1 MVVAFGLPVFFLPNL
16 IDQFILPRASLV
28 IAGACLGAG
37 LALLTPDRPS
47 LGRLRWPLVAAA
59 AAAALAF
66 GFSVSPATSFAG
78 SYLRY
83 ESLPL
88 RLAYLVLAALPVWL
102 LRDDRSRDRLV
113 AAFVL
118 GTSIASLEALQQLVT
133 SVPFRPDGNVGNAG
147 ILAALIAMAVPL
159 AISRALRGGLFVFA
173 WWLGVVALGAGLY
186 ASTSRAGGLGV
197 LAGCLALVVFRR
209 LETAE
214 DLDMVVRAFELQLLG
229 LTGYRPQLHR
239 CLECSEQIQ
248 PGPNAFSA
256 RLGGV
261 LCPACSESDRSA
273 PPISVPA
280 LKVMRNLQTNEDSML
295 RVAHLEAEVHSEVER
310 CLQEYIVYHL
320 EARPRSMGVLERLRR
335 ELQPQAAST

>member
-1 MVVAFGLPVFFLPNL
+1 MSFTAENLASYPVY
-16 IDQFILPRASLV
+16 
-28 IAGACLGAG
+28 
-37 LALLTPDRPS
+37 T
-47 LGRLRWPLVAAA
+47 
-59 AAAALAF
+59 
-66 GFSVSPATSFAG
+66 
-78 SYLRY
+78 
-83 ESLPL
+83 
-88 RLAYLVLAALPVWL
+88 
-102 LRDDRSRDRLV
+102 
-113 AAFVL
+113 
-118 GTSIASLEALQQLVT
+118 
-133 SVPFRPDGNVGNAG
+133 
-147 ILAALIAMAVPL
+147 
-159 AISRALRGGLFVFA
+159 
-173 WWLGVVALGAGLY
+173 
-186 ASTSRAGGLGV
+186 
-197 LAGCLALVVFRR
+197 LALVVFRR